1 MVLGKIERR
10 HCAAVCAYGGDNIR
24 AISSA
29 ETGHGRLKTMKAH
42 EFDQKFDSGEDV
54 SDLVDWSKARR
65 KNMQTKRVN
74 VDFPAWMLSRLDRQ
88 AKQLGVA
95 RQSLI
100 KMWIAERLQ

>member
-1 MVLGKIERR
+1 
-10 HCAAVCAYGGDNIR
+10 
-24 AISSA
+24 
-29 ETGHGRLKTMKAH
+29 MKAH

-54 SDLVDWSKARR
+54 SDLVDWSQAQR
-65 KNMQTKRVN
+65 KNLQTKRVN
-74 VDFPAWMLSRLDRQ
+74 VDFPAWMVSRLDRQ